1 MIKRY
6 ALIFFMVLSIPLLL
20 GLNAWQSNKCGE
32 LRREINRIQREQV
45 ELMEKNRETTAK
57 ITELL
62 ATDRLEKDAR
72 EKMGLKKMQPE
83 DIFLIRITGGEGSG
97 L

>member
-20 GLNAWQSNKCGE
+20 GINAWQSNKCGE
-32 LRREINRIQREQV
+32 LRREISRLEGEQA
-45 ELMEKNRETTAK
+45 ELLEQNREAAAV

-62 ATDRLEKDAR
+62 TTAKLEEVAYR
-72 EKMGLKKMQPE
+72 QGLKKKSPE
-83 DIFLIRITGGEGSG
+83 EILLIKITGGKGSG